1 VKIKLA
7 RSLAAAALVLS
18 APIFTATLAKAQAFP
33 PGSYQTSCEQVH
45 WAGTT
50 LVAECRKHDGGKTGT
65 GLPNALRC
73 KGDIANNNGQLQCIS
88 GGAPP
93 PPAAVEPP
101 ARGPAPPPAAPSQ
114 PGYSPPGYAAPPPG
128 PGYSPP
134 GTGGYDD
141 RRARCEELGH
151 RQGELRDRLQY
162 MPPGDP
168 DRERIEYRLHET
180 HEDRERLGCEH

>member
-1 VKIKLA
+1 VKIMLA
-7 RSLAAAALVLS
+7 RALAAAALVLS
-18 APIFTATLAKAQAFP
+18 AYTFSATFAEAQAFP

-50 LVAECRKHDGGKTGT
+50 LVAECRKHDGGKAGT

-93 PPAAVEPP
+93 PAAVEPP
-101 ARGPAPPPAAPSQ
+101 ARGPAPPP
-114 PGYSPPGYAAPPPG
+114 GYAAPPQ
-128 PGYSPP
+128 PGYSAP
-134 GTGGYDD
+134 GNGGYDD
-141 RRARCEELGH
+141 RRVRCEELGH
-151 RQGELRDRLQY
+151 REGELRDRLQY
-162 MPPGDP
+162 MTPGDP
-168 DRERIEYRLHET
+168 EREHIEYRLHET